1 MKNLI
6 PIIIVVLL
14 IGCGAYGSYYIM
26 EYQKNQE
33 KAASSENPNKPDD
46 LEIIQPKIDPL
57 QGKELIITPSEGGV
71 LQVKTNQGVI
81 VTLYIPPN
89 AVTKTQTVSLVP
101 FVEDGNPVT
110 LDTGVIITP
119 GSMVFNE
126 PVTLSFSLEGSTL
139 KNTAP
144 VSVDPSSTRFFG
156 SSHIYRLIPKR
167 QSITPV
173 LIARAAEDS
182 SHIYG
187 RILSGGAYTLSLAS
201 SRGEALS
208 RVVLADKNSR
218 ATTILEAASYLIG
231 IGKSLSQKEVKTVNV
246 AAEFI
251 TALPQPPLPELYA
264 ALALENHLIQRATFS
279 DISYLQTFCSAV
291 GSTHLEYISGAATA
305 HILHDASLVDTCLKT
320 AKLAKP
326 LIVSSEMLPV
336 IENATPSAQD
346 INSSMD
352 VLSQDAYALIQPS
365 EEETSFNS
373 ILEGL
378 TEPTPTP
385 MDYSDVKF

>member
-1 MKNLI
+1 MKNLVA
-6 PIIIVVLL
+6 IIIVILL
-14 IGCGAYGSYYIM
+14 IGCGIYGSYYVM
-26 EYQKNQE
+26 QYQKTQE

-46 LEIIQPKIDPL
+46 LEIIQPKVDPL
-57 QGKELIITPSEGGV
+57 HGKELLITPAEGGV
-71 LQVKTNQGVI
+71 LQVKTNQGVT

-89 AVTKTQTVSLVP
+89 ALSRAQTVSLVP
-101 FVEDGNPVT
+101 LAEDGNPVT

-126 PVTLSFSLEGSTL
+126 PVTLSFSLEGSKL

-144 VSVDPSSTRFFG
+144 ALDPTKSRFFG

-187 RILSGGAYTLSLAS
+187 RILSGGAYTISLIS

-218 ATTILEAASYLIG
+218 ATTILEAASYLVG
-231 IGKSLSQKEVKTVNV
+231 TGKSLSQKEIKTINV
-246 AAEFI
+246 ASEFI
-251 TALPQPPLPELYA
+251 ASLPQVPLPELYA
-264 ALALENHLIQRATFS
+264 ALALEKHIHQSVLFS
-279 DISYLQTFCSAV
+279 DTLYIQTSCSGV
-291 GSTHLEYISGAATA
+291 GSTYLDYVSGAAIAT
-305 HILHDASLVDTCLKT
+305 ILHDSSIMKTCVET

-336 IENATPSAQD
+336 IENATPSAQEL
-346 INSSMD
+346 NSSID
-352 VLSQDAYALIQPS
+352 VLSQDAYSLIPPS
-365 EEETSFNS
+365 NEDDSFNS

-385 MDYSDVKF
+385 IEYLDVKF